1 MKRRFFW
8 GGLFLLCFL
17 CPPAQKNEKTLSS
30 SSAPIPSS
38 QVSSASSETDS
49 EVSETESEST
59 SYHLKLHDSDLEPPS
74 AAVCLA
80 AQERAFTDLSEDDI
94 QLVQDTIHIWHMTME
109 GELLWKNFSRILGNE

>member
-8 GGLFLLCFL
+8 EAYFSSVSF
-17 CPPAQKNEKTLSS
+17 CPPAQKMKKTLSS
-30 SSAPIPSS
+30 SSAPNSSS

-94 QLVQDTIHIWHMTME
+94 HWY
-109 GELLWKNFSRILGNE
+109 KILYTSGI

>member
-1 MKRRFFW
+1 M
-8 GGLFLLCFL
+8 
-17 CPPAQKNEKTLSS
+17 
-30 SSAPIPSS
+30 
-38 QVSSASSETDS
+38 
-49 EVSETESEST
+49 SETESEST

-109 GELLWKNFSRILGNE
+109 GGIYEKTVEKFLVT